1 LFGANSNNSLS
12 SNTLTLD
19 VSNPSALSFKEA
31 VVSPTPVTANSS
43 NNNGAVIGGAVGGA
57 LGVSLK

>member
-1 LFGANSNNSLS
+1 
-12 SNTLTLD
+12 LTLD